1 MEYYY
6 GKSMEY
12 YRIQCWNVFEYY
24 GRPIPKYIP
33 WCWNMMEYLPTFYP
47 NNDPVLQVNMPAPCA
62 MEHLN
67 IFNGLV
73 LLEKP

>member
-1 MEYYY
+1 VEYYY
-6 GKSMEY
+6 GKLWNIIEY
-12 YRIQCWNVFEYY
+12 GAGLFLNITEDPFPNV
-24 GRPIPKYIP
+24 P
-33 WCWNMMEYLPTFYP
+33 WCWNMMEDLPTFYP

-73 LLEKP
+73 